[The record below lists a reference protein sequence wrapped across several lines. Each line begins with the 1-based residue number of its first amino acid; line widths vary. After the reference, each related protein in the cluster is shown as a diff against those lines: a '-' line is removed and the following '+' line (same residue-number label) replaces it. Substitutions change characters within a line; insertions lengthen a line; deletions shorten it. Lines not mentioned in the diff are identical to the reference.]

1 MSLQELIEKQRAEM
15 AKPRPKSAAPVEFAG
30 EMVEVEVTKLALPD
44 DWQNLVA
51 AHPPRDKS
59 LDGKVGYN
67 QTTLPAAYPA
77 ACIKVAGES
86 VTQEQW
92 AEIWASL
99 ESYNRINVNTMMWG
113 LNHYAAML
121 RLSALGKAAAAQQSS
136 SAAPSASPRAGSKG
150 GSPRKSRAT
159 TTQKAR

>member
-15 AKPRPKSAAPVEFAG
+15 AKPQQKSKAPVSYAG
-30 EMVEVEVTKLALPD
+30 VMVDVEVTKLALTD

-51 AHPPRDKS
+51 AHPPRENS

-67 QTTLPAAYPA
+67 QTTLPAQYPA
-77 ACIKVAGES
+77 ASITVAGES

-92 AEIWASL
+92 AEIWSGL
-99 ESYNRINVNTMMWG
+99 DSYHRINVNTLMWG

-121 RLSALGKAAAAQQSS
+121 ELAALGKAAAAQQSS
-136 SAAPSASPRAGSKG
+136 SAAPSASPRAGSKA

-159 TTQKAR
+159 TTKKAS